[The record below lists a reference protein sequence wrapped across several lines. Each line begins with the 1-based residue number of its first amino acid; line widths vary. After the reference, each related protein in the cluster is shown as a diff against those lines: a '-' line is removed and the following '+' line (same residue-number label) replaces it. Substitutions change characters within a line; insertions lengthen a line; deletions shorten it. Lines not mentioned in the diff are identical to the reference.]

1 MKNPPVLFFSSFT
14 AYGPARFADLQ
25 DSATIRTAMTTTLLH
40 VGNAITPKGEIS
52 GAGILIRDGGIE
64 AIGSRAD
71 LTLPSGAQEV
81 RAEDCIA
88 IPGFIDVHIHGA
100 GGRDV
105 MEGSAD
111 ALGAVTAKLAQ
122 FGTTSLL
129 ATTVTADADDTC
141 RAVEGISSYIATQHE
156 TNKPR
161 AEILGIHF
169 EGPFLSKER
178 RGVHPTEFLQLPSA
192 EFLQRL
198 IHASSGNARIITI
211 APELLGAMP
220 CIDAARSLGMV
231 VSIGHTDATYEQA
244 RAAVAHGAHHA
255 THVYNAMRP
264 FTHRDPGVIGAVLT
278 TPEVTAE
285 LIADGIHV
293 DEIAMKVLLQAKG
306 ASGVVLIS
314 DGLSATGMPDGKYML
329 GSMEVTV
336 SGGVCRNAEG
346 KLAGSTLTLDR
357 ALRNVVKLGVPLAGA
372 VQMLTL
378 NPATLLGIEFK
389 KGALRTGADA
399 DIVLLNDSLEIAQ
412 VWARGDSV
420 H

>member
-1 MKNPPVLFFSSFT
+1 M
-14 AYGPARFADLQ
+14 A
-25 DSATIRTAMTTTLLH
+25 TTLLQ
-40 VGNAITPKGEIS
+40 VGKAITPKGEI
-52 GAGILIRDGGIE
+52 ADAAILFRDGEIE
-64 AIGSRAD
+64 MVGPRAAVE
-71 LTLPSGAQEV
+71 LPAGAEEV
-81 RAEDCIA
+81 RASESTA
-88 IPGFIDVHIHGA
+88 IPGFVDVHIHGA

-105 MEGSAD
+105 MEAD
-111 ALGAVTAKLAQ
+111 ETALSTITGRLAA

-129 ATTVTADADDTC
+129 ATTVTASADETV
-141 RAVEGISSYIATQHE
+141 RAVEGIAKYISGQYQ
-156 TNKPR
+156 TNDAR

-169 EGPFLSKER
+169 EGPFLSKAR
-178 RGVHPTEFLQLPSA
+178 RGVHPAEWLQPPSA
-192 EFLQRL
+192 ELLQRFL
-198 IHASSGNARIITI
+198 HAAAGNARILTI

-278 TPEVTAE
+278 APEVTAE

-306 ASGVVLIS
+306 AQGVVLIS
-314 DGLSATGMPDGKYML
+314 DGISATGMPDGKYML
-329 GSMEVTV
+329 GGLEVTV

-346 KLAGSTLTLDR
+346 RLAGSTLTLDR
-357 ALRNVVKLGVPLAGA
+357 ALRNIVKLGIPLSDA
-372 VQMLTL
+372 VRMLTL

-399 DIVLLNDSLEIAQ
+399 DIVLLNEGLEIER
-412 VWARGDSV
+412 VWARGTSV
-420 H
+420 Q